1 VRIDGDL
8 EAAQQLLTQS
18 TGGKRPIIF
27 AATLGNT
34 AGGMD
39 DFRAIGQLSKVL
51 PLFLHV
57 DASRTFEYITT
68 LSTPARKRLGL
79 PQLKPRHPH
88 LDAPST
94 EEDTI
99 SAASIVAA
107 GMNSIY
113 PPPAVV
119 LMPRTLGAPSS

>member
-1 VRIDGDL
+1 VDGDF
-8 EAAQQLLTQS
+8 EGAQQLLTQS
-18 TGGKRPIIF
+18 TGGQRPVLF
-27 AATLGNT
+27 AANIGNA
-34 AGGMD
+34 AGEMD
-39 DFRAIGQLSKVL
+39 DFRAIGRLSKVL

-57 DASRTFEYITT
+57 DASRTLDHITT

-79 PQLKPRHPH
+79 PQLKFRHPH

-99 SAASIVAA
+99 PAASIVAS

-113 PPPAVV
+113 PPPRCGTNA
-119 LMPRTLGAPSS
+119 THS